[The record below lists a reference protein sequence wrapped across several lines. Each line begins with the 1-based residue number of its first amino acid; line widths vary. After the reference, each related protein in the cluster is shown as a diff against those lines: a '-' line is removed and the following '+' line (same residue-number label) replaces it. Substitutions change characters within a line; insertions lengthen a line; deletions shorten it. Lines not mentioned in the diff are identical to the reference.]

1 VTVGLVE
8 RLLPAT
14 VMNISP
20 TCRLL
25 FKESKMSILSR
36 QKDESAAIIENTD
49 VPLSEGTGNK
59 DQEGM
64 TAPTLQNSPS
74 LPQIRKKKVFAIKQ
88 QLAESTY
95 NLDKRLDAVLERLLV
110 AVTT

>member
-1 VTVGLVE
+1 VGLAE

-20 TCRLL
+20 SCRLL

-36 QKDESAAIIENTD
+36 RKDESAAIIENTEI
-49 VPLSEGTGNK
+49 PLSEGTGNK
-59 DQEGM
+59 DRERM

-74 LPQIRKKKVFAIKQ
+74 LPKVREKKVFAIKQ

-95 NLDKRLDAVLERLLV
+95 ELDKRLDAVLERLLV
-110 AVTT
+110 AVTK